1 MKLGKIFILR
11 LAVVLIGVP
20 ILALCILL
28 LPKIALEAIEQAQMG
43 AVLGYIVLSIL
54 IIMYI
59 SAIPFYMALYQA
71 LKLLS
76 YIEKNEAFSERSVI
90 SLKKIRNCAASIGGL
105 YMIAL
110 PMIYIVAEWDD
121 APGLIVIG
129 LIIAGAS
136 MVVAVF
142 TAVLKKLLQQ
152 AIDIKIENDLTV

>member
-121 APGLIVIG
+121 APGFIVFG
-129 LIIAGAS
+129 VIIAGAS

-142 TAVLKKLLQQ
+142 TAVLNKVLQQ